1 MEPGRRIAS
10 ARIEAGYDTQEAF
23 AEALGVSVWTVRAWE
38 RKKNP
43 TRPDNPNMDRLVKVT
58 GKTRAYLSG
67 DEDGTVERLSD
78 TVARVQRELDRLKD
92 APPAVTHPGIE
103 ALAVDSATLTR
114 YGITPDELDLL
125 LVNLRAG
132 PRSVESTYQKSHH
145 KPLFRVRVPGNPFPH
160 LCPPQ
165 AAIACPWLHLPRHKR
180 KAAART
186 LR

>member
-103 ALAVDSATLTR
+103 ALAGDSATLTR

-125 LVNLRAG
+125 CGGIYPVTITEKRDALDLLLVNLRAG
-132 PRSVESTYQKSHH
+132 PRSKAHTRNRTTSPYFAFASPVIHSPTYA
-145 KPLFRVRVPGNPFPH
+145 RRR
-160 LCPPQ
+160 PQ
-165 AAIACPWLHLPRHKR
+165 
-180 KAAART
+180 
-186 LR
+186 